1 MPNYTHSVNVYSLY
15 ILKAENKLRP
25 YSLPIPAYQKW
36 YNENLIEKSEPT
48 PRPINNIFDYL
59 HQEPPEDSAEIALAD
74 VSTKDSVW
82 DDHRYDTEQ
91 VGDIYGYNAEFERYH
106 ERMSDCSTFLAYGS
120 ADNDELKLKNANFCR
135 VRHCPVCQWR
145 RSLFWKSNMY
155 SVYDDLQ
162 EKYPTHRW
170 LFLTLTVKNCDITDL
185 RETLKH
191 MNKSWHRLVKRAPFE
206 RAVVGWIKT
215 TEITKGKDG
224 PTMAHPHFHVMLLV
238 KPSYFSHNYIK
249 HDEWSE
255 MWQSVLRVDYMP
267 VVNIKAVKANKKI
280 GQSKEDAIKGA
291 IMETLKYSV
300 KPSDMIGN
308 RTAQDN
314 AWFYELTR
322 QVFKLRFIASGGVL
336 KDAFK
341 PAEDITNDD
350 LIVADE
356 SDDEREK
363 DDRRLVF
370 TYKKSKHKY
379 FYSPEFNI

>member
-1 MPNYTHSVNVYSLY
+1 MPKSVHFVNVYSLFN
-15 ILKAENKLRP
+15 LKSQDKLRP
-25 YSLPIPAYQKW
+25 HPIPVPAYQKW
-36 YNENLIEKSEPT
+36 YNESLTPKSEPT
-48 PRPINNIFDYL
+48 PPPLTSIFEYL
-59 HQEPPEDSAEIALAD
+59 HQEPPEDGTEIALAD
-74 VSTKDSVW
+74 VSSKDSVW

-106 ERMSDCSTFLAYGS
+106 ERMSDCSTFLAYGF
-120 ADNDELKLKNANFCR
+120 NDDDLKLKNANFCR

-185 RETLKH
+185 RGTLKH
-191 MNKSWHRLVKRAPFE
+191 MNESWHRLVKRAPFM
-206 RAVVGWIKT
+206 RGVVGWIRT

-224 PTMAHPHFHVMLLV
+224 PNTAHPHFHVMLLV

-249 HDEWSE
+249 QTQWSE

-300 KPSDMIGN
+300 KPSDMIGEG
-308 RTAQDN
+308 TAQDN

-341 PAEDITNDD
+341 PSDEITNDE
-350 LIVADE
+350 LITADD
-356 SDDEREK
+356 SDDEHEK

-370 TYKKSKHKY
+370 TYKKTKHKY
-379 FYSPEFNI
+379 MYSPHFNI

>member
-1 MPNYTHSVNVYSLY
+1 MPNSTHSVNVYSLY
-15 ILKAENKLRP
+15 ILKEQHKLRP
-25 YSLPIPAYQKW
+25 HPLPIPAYQKW
-36 YNENLIEKSEPT
+36 YNESLIEKSEPT
-48 PRPINNIFDYL
+48 PRPIDTIFEHIY
-59 HQEPPEDSAEIALAD
+59 QEPPQNGEEMALAD
-74 VSTKDSVW
+74 LSPKDGVW
-82 DDHRYDTEQ
+82 DSHRYDTEQ
-91 VGDIYGYNAEFERYH
+91 VSDIYGYSAEFERYH
-106 ERMSDCSTFLAYGS
+106 ERMSDCSTFLAYGF
-120 ADNDELKLKNANFCR
+120 NDDDLKLKNANFCR

-170 LFLTLTVKNCDITDL
+170 LFLTLTVKNCEITDL
-185 RETLKH
+185 RDTLNH
-191 MNKSWHRLVKRAPFE
+191 MNKSWHRLVKRAPFM
-206 RAVVGWIKT
+206 RGVIGWIRT

-224 PTMAHPHFHVMLLV
+224 PNMAHPHFHVMLLV

-249 HDEWSE
+249 QTQWGE

-267 VVNIKAVKANKKI
+267 VVNIKAVKADKKI

-300 KPSDMIGN
+300 KPSDMIGEG
-308 RTAQDN
+308 TAKDN

-341 PAEDITNDD
+341 PSDEITNDE
-350 LIVADE
+350 LITADE
-356 SDDEREK
+356 SDDEHDK

-370 TYKKSKHKY
+370 TYTKTKHKY
-379 FYSPEFNI
+379 FYSHEFNI

>member
-1 MPNYTHSVNVYSLY
+1 MPKSVHFVNVYSLFN
-15 ILKAENKLRP
+15 LKLQDKLRP
-25 YSLPIPAYQKW
+25 HPIPVPAYQKW
-36 YNENLIEKSEPT
+36 YNASLIPKSEPT
-48 PRPINNIFDYL
+48 PPPITNIFEYL
-59 HQEPPEDSAEIALAD
+59 HQEPPTENTEIALAD
-74 VSTKDSVW
+74 VSGKDSVW

-106 ERMSDCSTFLAYGS
+106 ERMSDCSTFLAYGFS
-120 ADNDELKLKNANFCR
+120 DDDLKLKNANFCR

-145 RSLFWKSNMY
+145 RSLYWKSNMY
-155 SVYDDLQ
+155 SVYDDIQ

-170 LFLTLTVKNCDITDL
+170 LFLTLTVKNCEITDL
-185 RETLKH
+185 RDTLKH
-191 MNKSWHRLVKRAPFE
+191 MNKSWHRLVKRAPFM
-206 RAVVGWIKT
+206 RGVIGWIRT

-224 PTMAHPHFHVMLLV
+224 PNMAHPHFHVMLLV

-249 HDEWSE
+249 QSQWGE

-280 GQSKEDAIKGA
+280 GQSKEEAIKGA

-308 RTAQDN
+308 STAQDN

-341 PAEDITNDD
+341 PSDEITNDE
-350 LIVADE
+350 LITADE

-370 TYKKSKHKY
+370 TYKKPKHKY
-379 FYSPEFNI
+379 MYSPHFNI